1 MQQDVSFSVSLL
13 FFLVFSL
20 FFCFLLVAVRLVN
33 DQNQNQAE
41 TKTKTKLKP
50 KAQQGEANKKQ
61 LK

>member
-1 MQQDVSFSVSLL
+1 
-13 FFLVFSL
+13 
-20 FFCFLLVAVRLVN
+20 LLVAVRLVN